1 MNISDRFSGSARRA
15 AMLAVTGCALLVA
28 PLAAGPAEAQTRVRY
43 VEVVRSLA
51 YLPSYVA
58 LAKGYF
64 TEEGLDVSLST
75 AQGGDKATAQILSGN
90 ADITL
95 LGPETAVY
103 VQNSASPDKLRIFC
117 SLTAKDLFFLMSR
130 EKIAPEDF
138 KWSMVEGKTI
148 MGWRPGS
155 TPQLFLEYALKKNQ
169 VEPGKETNIITN
181 IGIPARTGAWLA
193 GQGQFG
199 IFQEPDMTRLQKQ
212 GKAFPV
218 ASIGQATGPVDYTVF
233 VATDGFIEKNPKVIQ
248 AWTDSIH
255 KAQKFTA
262 TADSAELARLVA
274 KFFPG
279 VAPDL
284 IESGI
289 NRYRAI
295 DLWRTDPVVPRQAV
309 ETLQDIL
316 IEGGVQKRDQRV
328 KYEDIV
334 DTRFAEQ
341 AKTAAK

>member
-1 MNISDRFSGSARRA
+1 MNRTDQTARTGHRARLTAMTVLAGLLILSG
-15 AMLAVTGCALLVA
+15 LA
-28 PLAAGPAEAQTRVRY
+28 PAEAQTKVRY

-58 LAKGYF
+58 IAKGYF
-64 TEEGLDVSLST
+64 EEAGLEVSLST
-75 AQGGDKATAQILSGN
+75 AWGGDKATAQTLTGH

-130 EKIAPEDF
+130 EQIAPENF

-155 TPQLFLEYALKKNQ
+155 TPELFLEYALKKHRI
-169 VEPGKETNIITN
+169 EPGKDTNVITN

-199 IFQEPDMTRLQKQ
+199 IFQEPDMTRLEKD
-212 GKAFPV
+212 GKAFAV
-218 ASIGQATGPVDYTVF
+218 ASIGQEVGPVDYTVF
-233 VATDGFIEKNPKVIQ
+233 VATGGFIEKNPKVIQ

-262 TADSAELARLVA
+262 KAGAAELAKLVA
-274 KFFPG
+274 KFFPA
-279 VAPDL
+279 VSQEL
-284 IESGI
+284 LVSGI
-289 NRYRAI
+289 ERYRGI
-295 DLWRTDPVVPRQAV
+295 DLWRTDPAVPRQAV
-309 ETLQDIL
+309 EALQDIL
-316 IEGGVQKRDQRV
+316 IEGGVLKRDRRV

-334 DTRFAEQ
+334 VTRFAEQ
-341 AKTAAK
+341 AKTATK